1 MLIIGV
7 LNISKQHSWTDK
19 CLSSCLT
26 MSHIVARFYKKEK
39 IMTQSHVYR
48 INVTPK
54 TSKWNL
60 SLIFLSMIC
69 FQVENVRL
77 LLGLCSRKQNHT
89 VFACCLQFFSFT
101 KLWTPSSFDTLPLQL
116 ITIKFP
122 LVSCLLFFEAIAH
135 SAPRDNNTH
144 L

>member
-77 LLGLCSRKQNHT
+77 LLGLCSRKQNHS
-89 VFACCLQFFSFT
+89 L
-101 KLWTPSSFDTLPLQL
+101 
-116 ITIKFP
+116 
-122 LVSCLLFFEAIAH
+122 CLLPAVFFLHKTLNPIQLWHTASSVNNYQVSPCLLSTFLWGNCAL
-135 SAPRDNNTH
+135 STPR
-144 L
+144 